1 MDWEFKLKLIKS
13 IKFFNEINLKAN
25 IGKWYDAKGSIKKFF
40 YKNKIYNFIE
50 YEPLAI
56 K

>member
-1 MDWEFKLKLIKS
+1 MDWEFKSKLIKS
-13 IKFFNEINLKAN
+13 IKLFNEINLKAN
-25 IGKWYDAKGSIKKFF
+25 IGKWYYAKGSIKKFV
-40 YKNKIYNFIE
+40 YKNKIYYFIE